1 MKKGLLAK
9 ISALAA
15 AAVLACTCLSACGNE
30 TKTVYSLPHY
40 DGTQYGEKNGEENE
54 DPDMTGLWRRNQSN
68 LSMDY
73 ADPQIFYNETDGYWY
88 HYYGD
93 QARRTKTFRDTD
105 WDYLGKVVE
114 HDGYGGLWAAE
125 ITYDKDRE
133 TYYLFTSIAPNVL
146 GDPDGLNLAISRLGM
161 TVFTS
166 KSPDGPFRMLDF
178 TDEESVG
185 ESNTRTI
192 DREKYKDDYVKS
204 LLFEPDAFM
213 EKLTQIAPK
222 LAAGIKLYP
231 SQIDAHPYE
240 YNGKKYFY
248 MTLMSNPNAILGI
261 EMENWLKPKYETLT
275 LISVAGYYNVQD
287 YLDGKTASYQKEVA
301 VNVNEGAQV
310 IEHNGKHYLIY
321 SFGAHTSRSY
331 SVGQAVST
339 SGPLGPYRKLTEDEG
354 GIVLSCDYGRYGKL
368 SATGHHGLFTVNG
381 KQMIAYHRQAVYGQ
395 AGIRNT
401 VYDEVLWLPI
411 KDKDGNDLEVMYVNG
426 PTCTVMPRFDAEA
439 EYVDISAN
447 ATPTLQSG
455 ELEKGSDVSWLN
467 DGLLT
472 FNTYIN
478 QNFYDKY
485 VQETVVTKD
494 STFTLTFEKEQAV
507 RGFIIHNSKHVEKAY
522 RKIKDILITCTE
534 NGAEKVYY
542 IKELNIDEK
551 QAFVIDSF
559 DNTIAGMVYGYG
571 VYAEFDELNVKS
583 IEFTVEVPEGQKSA
597 AVSEVSIIGKEV
609 A

>member
-9 ISALAA
+9 FSALAA

-40 DGTQYGEKNGEENE
+40 DGTQYGEKNE
-54 DPDMTGLWRRNQSN
+54 DPDMTALWRRNQSN

-73 ADPQIFYNETDGYWY
+73 PDPQIFYNETDGYWY

-105 WDYLGKVVE
+105 WDYLGTVVE
-114 HDGYGGLWAAE
+114 HDGYDGLWAAE
-125 ITYDKDRE
+125 ITYDKVRE

-146 GDPDGLNLAISRLGM
+146 GDPDGLNLAVSRFGM

-166 KSPDGPFRMLDF
+166 KSPEGPFRMLDF
-178 TDEESVG
+178 TSEASVG
-185 ESNTRTI
+185 EGNTRTI
-192 DREKYKDDYVKS
+192 DREKYKDDYVKA
-204 LLFEPDAFM
+204 LLFEPGAFM
-213 EKLTQIAPK
+213 EQHAQTEPT
-222 LAAGIKLYP
+222 LAAGPKFYP
-231 SQIDAHPYE
+231 SQLDAHPYE

-287 YLDGKTASYQKEVA
+287 YLDGKPASYQKETA
-301 VNVNEGAQV
+301 TNVNEGAQV

-381 KQMIAYHRQAVYGQ
+381 KQMIAYHRQAMFGQ

-401 VYDEVLWLPI
+401 VYDEVFWLPI

-426 PTCTVMPRFDAEA
+426 PTSTVMPRFDAEA
-439 EYVDISAN
+439 EYADISAK
-447 ATPTLQSG
+447 ATSALQSG
-455 ELEKGSDVSWLN
+455 ALEKDSAVSWLN

-494 STFTLTFEKEQAV
+494 STFTLTFEKEQTV